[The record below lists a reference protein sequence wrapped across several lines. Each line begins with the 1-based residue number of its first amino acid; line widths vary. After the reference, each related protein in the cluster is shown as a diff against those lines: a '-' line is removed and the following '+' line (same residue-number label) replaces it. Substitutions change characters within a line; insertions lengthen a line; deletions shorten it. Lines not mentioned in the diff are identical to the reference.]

1 MSLTM
6 RATLAARHVDVDLQL
21 CDGERVA
28 LLGPN
33 GAGKS
38 TVLGI
43 LAGVLR
49 PDTGR
54 AELDGR
60 VLFDLGRPDV
70 GPQSPRVPSAHH
82 WSPPWSRGTAM
93 LAQDPLLFPHLT
105 VRENVAFGPRSRGK
119 STAEARRVAD
129 RWLTEVGAQE
139 FATRKP
145 AQLSGGQ
152 AQRVAIA
159 RALATE
165 PRLLLLDEPLA
176 ALDVGAAPALRRVLR
191 QVLAERSAVLV
202 THDLLDALL
211 LAHRVLVL
219 EEGRIVEA
227 GPTDEVMRHPR
238 TSFTARLAGLNLI
251 VGRSEADG
259 VRDGNGV
266 LIRGV
271 NRTATTVG
279 EAAMAVFGPTAVA
292 VHTEAPQGSPRNTI
306 AVTITEFE
314 PRDQL
319 VRVRAEGAGGHSL
332 VADVLAQTVGDLDLY
347 PGRPVYFS
355 IKATAVTIYPA

>member
-1 MSLTM
+1 MTLTM
-6 RATLAARHVDVDLQL
+6 RATVAARHVDVDLRL
-21 CDGERVA
+21 DDGERVA

-38 TVLGI
+38 TVLAI
-43 LAGVLR
+43 LAGILR
-49 PDTGR
+49 PDAGR

-60 VLFDLGRPDV
+60 VLFDLGPK
-70 GPQSPRVPSAHH
+70 GAGQPAGQWSA
-82 WSPPWSRGTAM
+82 PWTRGTAL

-105 VRENVAFGPRSRGK
+105 VRNNVAFGPRSRGE
-119 STAEARRVAD
+119 STSQARRTAD
-129 RWLTEVGAQE
+129 RWLSEVGAQE
-139 FATRKP
+139 FAARKP

-159 RALATE
+159 RALAAS

-176 ALDVGAAPALRRVLR
+176 SLDVGAAPTLRRLLR
-191 QVLAERSAVLV
+191 QVLSERSAIIV

-211 LAHRVLVL
+211 LAHRVLVM

-227 GPTDEVMRHPR
+227 GPTEEVMRHPR
-238 TSFTARLAGLNLI
+238 SPFTARLAGLNMI
-251 VGRSEADG
+251 SGRSEADG

-271 NRTATTVG
+271 NRTAMTLG
-279 EAAMAVFGPTAVA
+279 EAAMAVFSPTAVA
-292 VHTEAPQGSPRNTI
+292 VFTEAPQGSPRNTVP
-306 AVTITEFE
+306 VTITEFE

-319 VRVRAEGAGGHSL
+319 VRVRAEEATGHGL
-332 VADVLAQTVGDLDLY
+332 VADVLAQTIGEMDLY

>member
-1 MSLTM
+1 MTLTM
-6 RATLAARHVDVDLQL
+6 RASLAARHVDVDLRL
-21 CDGERVA
+21 EDGERVA

-38 TVLGI
+38 TVLAI
-43 LAGVLR
+43 LAGIVR
-49 PDTGR
+49 PDAGR

-60 VLFDLGRPDV
+60 VLFDLGPHQAGRSSE
-70 GPQSPRVPSAHH
+70 QQWSA
-82 WSPPWSRGTAM
+82 PWTRGTAM

-105 VRENVAFGPRSRGK
+105 VRDNVAFGPRSRGE
-119 STAEARRVAD
+119 TAAQARRTAD

-159 RALATE
+159 RALAAA
-165 PRLLLLDEPLA
+165 PRLLLLDEPMA
-176 ALDVGAAPALRRVLR
+176 ALDVGAAPTLRRVLR
-191 QVLAERSAVLV
+191 QVLAERSAIIV

-211 LAHRVLVL
+211 LAHRVLVMDD
-219 EEGRIVEA
+219 GRIVEA
-227 GPTDEVMRHPR
+227 GPTEEVMRHPR
-238 TSFTARLAGLNLI
+238 TPFTARLAGLNI
-251 VGRSEADG
+251 ISGRSEAEG

-279 EAAMAVFGPTAVA
+279 EAAMAVFSPSAVA
-292 VHTEAPQGSPRNTI
+292 VFTHVPEGSPRNTVR
-306 AVTITEFE
+306 VTITEFE

-319 VRVRAEGAGGHSL
+319 VRVRAEEVTGHGL
-332 VADVLAQTVGDLDLY
+332 VADVLAQTVSEMDLY